1 MERSDRQRLMAKP
14 ACPAPIMT
22 VVTVRMAVALSLVR
36 QWACGGSL
44 HYDRDIRRVGHNV
57 IDCRS
62 LLRLRDES
70 FDVFAFCIG
79 VDLVGHLDAAEA
91 IAHVVVYAE
100 NALEVHVP
108 FKGRGDRAQLN
119 VAVLSNRGDT
129 CGQTTCQP
137 N

>member
-1 MERSDRQRLMAKP
+1 MARP
-14 ACPAPIMT
+14 ACPAPMT
-22 VVTVRMAVALSLVR
+22 TAVTVRMAAT
-36 QWACGGSL
+36 ACGGSI
-44 HYDRDIRRVGHNV
+44 HYHRDIRRVGHDV

-62 LLRLRDES
+62 LLRLRNQR

-91 IAHVVVYAE
+91 ITDLVVYAE
-100 NALEVHVP
+100 NALDVHVP
-108 FKGRGDRAQLN
+108 LYGRRDRTQLN
-119 VAVLSNRGDT
+119 VAVLGNRGDT